1 MRCPGI
7 LDPRNILD
15 DNQLQQQQR
24 LPQALN
30 RRSMSSLSYSTSQTP
45 VQRLELISDLSRWT
59 SGPIVLH
66 RTSIWKRTSR
76 ECSSLMESFASESS
90 AVKD

>member
-45 VQRLELISDLSRWT
+45 VDFRADRASQDKYLEADIERMLLVDGIFCVRIVCCEGLIIWA
-59 SGPIVLH
+59 SG
-66 RTSIWKRTSR
+66 R
-76 ECSSLMESFASESS
+76 
-90 AVKD
+90 